1 MRPSQYQGKSYLF
14 LLCAPIPK
22 TGSYHVAQDG
32 LKLITSFE
40 LLIFLSLSAECWEL
54 QVCPLACFIYL
65 FRDQMVPCQYPTY
78 WETRMS
84 QPPPAHTR
92 HHHPRRTKRRRVP
105 HLQKPSVHRKLRHW
119 PGRWLLV
126 SQGHLGCAG
135 GQHATSPQ
143 LTARWVGSRRLC
155 LAMFLSRCTDW
166 HINITLRAH
175 CGYGLSTLS
184 RAALR

>member
-1 MRPSQYQGKSYLF
+1 MASPRILTTDCDLYRISPSAPKSCLVCVGNETITVSRQSYFISPLRPHPQDRIL
-14 LLCAPIPK
+14 
-22 TGSYHVAQDG
+22 YHVAQDG

-135 GQHATSPQ
+135 GQHATTP
-143 LTARWVGSRRLC
+143 
-155 LAMFLSRCTDW
+155 
-166 HINITLRAH
+166 H
-175 CGYGLSTLS
+175 
-184 RAALR
+184 

>member
-1 MRPSQYQGKSYLF
+1 MVSPRILTTDCDLYRISPSAPKSCLVCVGNETITVSRQSYFISPLRPHPQDRIL
-14 LLCAPIPK
+14 
-22 TGSYHVAQDG
+22 YHVAQDG

-92 HHHPRRTKRRRVP
+92 HHHPEGRKGEESPIYRSRVCTGNSGTG
-105 HLQKPSVHRKLRHW
+105 QEGGSWCHRDIWAVLEGST
-119 PGRWLLV
+119 PPPPTDSPLGWL
-126 SQGHLGCAG
+126 
-135 GQHATSPQ
+135 
-143 LTARWVGSRRLC
+143 
-155 LAMFLSRCTDW
+155 
-166 HINITLRAH
+166 
-175 CGYGLSTLS
+175 
-184 RAALR
+184 